1 MEWQIDFHKNA
12 ARFLESNKTSQ
23 DKIIEIVFQAL
34 KKFKGEDINIDI
46 VKLKG
51 CWFGFYRIRVGDIRV
66 IAEFNFDAKKV
77 YIENI
82 DWRGRVYKK

>member
-12 ARFLESNKTSQ
+12 VRFLETNKISQ
-23 DKIIEIVFQAL
+23 DRIIEIIFKAL
-34 KKFKGEDINIDI
+34 KKFKGEDTNIDI

-51 CWFGFYRIRVGDIRV
+51 YWLGFYRIRAGDIRI

-82 DWRGRVYKK
+82 DWRGKVYKK